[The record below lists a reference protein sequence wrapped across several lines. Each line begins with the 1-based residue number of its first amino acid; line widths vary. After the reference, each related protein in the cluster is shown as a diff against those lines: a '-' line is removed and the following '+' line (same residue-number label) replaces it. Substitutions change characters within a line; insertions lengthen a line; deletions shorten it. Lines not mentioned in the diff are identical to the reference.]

1 MINQCRKTH
10 SFRHWDLVQLHG
22 FRGLTPAGSKVAAAC
37 DFDDGFGFTSFLLE
51 KATLNDGSRVTG

>member
-1 MINQCRKTH
+1 M
-10 SFRHWDLVQLHG
+10 VQLHG

-37 DFDDGFGFTSFLLE
+37 DFDDGFGFPSFLLE